1 MPMTEELS
9 AITEPT
15 ERSMPRVPMARLWPS
30 AIRMTGAESKS
41 RLRMTAGLRK
51 PGVTIKSKITSAA
64 KAI

>member
-30 AIRMTGAESKS
+30 AIRITGAESNS
-41 RLRMTAGLRK
+41 RLRITAGLRN
-51 PGVTIKSKITSAA
+51 PGVTMKSNTTSAA
-64 KAI
+64 KAM